1 MYRLPNT
8 VTLKQPDFFLLHDL
22 RIVTFILHFIYHLM
36 SLPHPIFVS
45 FFLTIC
51 FSIPFPPFFIP
62 SPATVPGGVSPNTPT
77 QAERLFLN
85 PFGMT
90 GGRKGSKPL
99 FVEEGCSGEHIKL
112 GVLTLLV
119 LYLSAPLNKPV

>member
-1 MYRLPNT
+1 
-8 VTLKQPDFFLLHDL
+8 
-22 RIVTFILHFIYHLM
+22 
-36 SLPHPIFVS
+36 
-45 FFLTIC
+45 
-51 FSIPFPPFFIP
+51 
-62 SPATVPGGVSPNTPT
+62 VPGGVSPNTPT
-77 QAERLFLN
+77 QAEQLFLS

-99 FVEEGCSGEHIKL
+99 FVEEGCSGEHMKL